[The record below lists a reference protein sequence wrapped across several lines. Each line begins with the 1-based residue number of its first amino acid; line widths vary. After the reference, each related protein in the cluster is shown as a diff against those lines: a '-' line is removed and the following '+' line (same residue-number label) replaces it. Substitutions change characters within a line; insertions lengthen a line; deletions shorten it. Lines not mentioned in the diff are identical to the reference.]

1 MEYLQ
6 PALGLF
12 ALLALG
18 AIFSENIK
26 SIKIR
31 YVLSGILLQF
41 VLVLL
46 LTKVDLVSSAFE
58 VLSNGVMVIKEAND
72 YGTGFVF
79 GYLADGAP
87 NAPFDIANP
96 GGTFIFA
103 FGGLTLVILMSAVS
117 AILWH
122 LKVIP
127 VIVNIL
133 SVLFKKPLN
142 VGGPI
147 GLGATANVFL
157 GQVEAPLLI
166 KPYLSAMTRHELLII
181 MTVGM
186 STIAGS
192 VMVVYTTLLSPIY
205 GSGLI
210 GHFLSA
216 SLISVPAGIM
226 YANMMIPSDVK
237 TEFPDDKSDD
247 LYSSTMDAV
256 TQGTKNGLDMFLNI
270 SAMLIVVM
278 ALVFL
283 LNAILGLLPN
293 FNETPITL
301 ELILGY
307 IFIPL
312 AWFMGIPWSESLAA
326 GQLLGVKTALNEFVA
341 YLYLSDTDTY
351 SLSDKSRMIML
362 YALCGFANI
371 SSVGILLSGISAM
384 VPERRMDLI
393 SVSGKALWAALL
405 ASCLTGFMVG
415 ILYN

>member
-6 PALGLF
+6 PTLGLF
-12 ALLALG
+12 GLLALG
-18 AIFSENIK
+18 AIFSEDIR
-26 SIKIR
+26 SIKLR

-41 VLVLL
+41 ILVIA
-46 LTKVDLVSSAFE
+46 LTKVE
-58 VLSNGVMVIKEAND
+58 VIGSLFGKLSEGVMVLKAAND

-96 GGTFIFA
+96 GNTFIFA
-103 FGGLTLVILMSAVS
+103 FAGLTLVILMSALS
-117 AILWH
+117 ALLWH
-122 LKVIP
+122 LRVIP
-127 VIVNIL
+127 FIVNAL
-133 SVLFKKPLN
+133 SVLFKRPLN

-166 KPYLSAMTRHELLII
+166 RPYLASMTRHELLII

-192 VMVVYTTLLSPIY
+192 VMVVYTTMLTPIY
-205 GSGLI
+205 GPGLI

-226 YANMMIPSDVK
+226 YANMMIPSDIK
-237 TEFPDDKSDD
+237 TEFPDEQADD

-293 FNETPITL
+293 FNGDPITL

-307 IFIPL
+307 IFVPL

-341 YLYLSDTDTY
+341 YLYLSDVETY
-351 SLSDKSRMIML
+351 DLSEKSRLIML
-362 YALCGFANI
+362 YALCGFANL

-415 ILYN
+415 IL

>member
-393 SVSGKALWAALL
+393 SISGKALWAALL